1 MLQDD
6 PNDRPSCEKLLEF
19 PLFKKNESKSHS
31 ILDIHLKQMSYLKP
45 NVPCSLPSER
55 KISAS
60 SSCFN
65 QIKPKRKIEPQRSG
79 ICSRRRTSLAFTFL
93 KEDGIAKNNVSDSIL
108 S

>member
-1 MLQDD
+1 MLKDD
-6 PNDRPSCEKLLEF
+6 PNECPSCSELLEF
-19 PLFKKNESKSHS
+19 PLFTKIESKSQS
-31 ILDIHLKQMSYLKP
+31 ILKIHLKQMSYLKP

-60 SSCFN
+60 ASCFN

-93 KEDGIAKNNVSDSIL
+93 EEDGIVKNNVSDSIL
-108 S
+108 T